1 MEDVPVT
8 AEGMLALTWTLN
20 VLVFVLLVLRLA
32 VHRRPGLNTT
42 AVMTS
47 DALVFISWLFGV
59 ASIATDAWKYN
70 QEIQSRTR
78 ALSPEEQAIARKVV
92 FPGIFI
98 HHIKLNPPATT
109 AVVYVWIF
117 GFHRNVARERCI
129 CGLLLSSVS
138 GSHAKIEEIPAICH
152 HLHCYYVH
160 NNSLD
165 TNVLVSPN
173 LPQLVSLTLPRS
185 HTAPKPPT

>member
-98 HHIKLNPPATT
+98 HHIKLNPLLLQLSFMCGYLVFTAMWLAKGAFVVYCYHLCPGLTPKLRKYLLFVTIFTATT
-109 AVVYVWIF
+109 Y
-117 GFHRNVARERCI
+117 
-129 CGLLLSSVS
+129 
-138 GSHAKIEEIPAICH
+138 
-152 HLHCYYVH
+152 
-160 NNSLD
+160 
-165 TNVLVSPN
+165 TTTVLIQTFWCRPMY
-173 LPQLVSLTLPRS
+173 RS
-185 HTAPKPPT
+185 W